1 MYEGPHGQVGAAY
14 QVVFWAI
21 VVVVMLIALTLAVRG

>member
-14 QVVFWAI
+14 SVTFWIMFAVVI
-21 VVVVMLIALTLAVRG
+21 IIALAFTLK